1 MDWRSLGG
9 VKNCGSITAANAP
22 VQQRAIHF
30 GALSVPSHVRAAW
43 AALPLI
49 AFRAAAGG
57 MPILLGLFIASR
69 WGLEQLAAFTVA
81 NAAVAVALIVA
92 DWGATRALPR
102 NLATLPP
109 AGAAELLSSANAFRL
124 LLVVALL
131 ILGLAAAAT
140 RWIAA
145 DIAVYAGILFPLC
158 FLGAITTNGVSER
171 VVAGETLPILTAV
184 LAGLATFAAGA
195 LVAVQFGP
203 RWFVAAY
210 VLGKAVESLVI
221 TAGRWWVLHVSARS
235 MGSTAAALWPF
246 SLQAILG
253 VIYARLSVFT
263 VEQMATRAELG
274 VFSVAMAL
282 YAALLLVPTS
292 LALVQFPELT
302 RRVQRHDRAGARRLV
317 VRYAI
322 ISAGGVAAGV
332 LLLAALSGPVGALLK
347 VPRPYLG
354 FVIAFAALAF
364 LNIFSAMTGFFMQAM
379 GREELAARLS
389 VVTLLVALVYQ
400 IAALAWIGLW
410 GIVAAVAAAELTTV
424 AIFGAA
430 LMRSREKEWR

>member
-1 MDWRSLGG
+1 M
-9 VKNCGSITAANAP
+9 
-22 VQQRAIHF
+22 
-30 GALSVPSHVRAAW
+30 SVPSHVRAAW
-43 AALPLI
+43 AAFPLI

-57 MPILLGLFIASR
+57 MPILLGLLIAGR
-69 WGLEQLAAFTVA
+69 WGLEQVAAFTVA
-81 NAAVAVALIVA
+81 NAAIAIALIVA

-109 AGAAELLSSANAFRL
+109 AGAAELLASANAFRL
-124 LLVVALL
+124 LLVAAILVIGIVAV
-131 ILGLAAAAT
+131 AT
-140 RWIAA
+140 RQMASDVAA
-145 DIAVYAGILFPLC
+145 YAAILFPLTL
-158 FLGAITTNGVSER
+158 LGAMTANGVSER
-171 VVAGETLPILTAV
+171 VVAGETRGILFAV
-184 LAGLATFAAGA
+184 LAGLATFAVGA
-195 LVAVQFGP
+195 LVAIRFGP
-203 RWFVAAY
+203 RWLVAAY
-210 VLGKAVESLVI
+210 VAGKAVESLVI
-221 TAGRWWVLHVSARS
+221 TAGRWWVLHVRASS
-235 MGSTAAALWPF
+235 MTSTAAALWPF

-263 VEQMATRAELG
+263 VERMATRVELG

-292 LALVQFPELT
+292 IALVQFPELT

-332 LLLAALSGPVGALLK
+332 LLLAALSGPAGAMLK
-347 VPRPYLG
+347 VPRPYFG

-364 LNIFSAMTGFFMQAM
+364 LNIFSAMAGFFMQAM

-389 VVTLLVALVYQ
+389 VVTLLIALVFQ
-400 IAALAWIGLW
+400 IAALAWMGLW
-410 GIVAAVAAAELTTV
+410 GIVVAVAAAELATM

-430 LMRSREKEWR
+430 LLRSRETEWR

>member
-1 MDWRSLGG
+1 MCPKKLRQYLQPGRICP
-9 VKNCGSITAANAP
+9 VAA
-22 VQQRAIHF
+22 RYTS
-30 GALSVPSHVRAAW
+30 GRLSVPSPVPSHIRAAW

-57 MPILLGLFIASR
+57 MPILLGLFIAGR
-69 WGLEQLAAFTVA
+69 WGLGQLAAFTVA
-81 NAAVAVALIVA
+81 NAAIAVALIVA

-124 LLVVALL
+124 LLVGAILVA
-131 ILGLAAAAT
+131 GLVAVAT
-140 RWIAA
+140 GQMAA
-145 DIAVYAGILFPLC
+145 DVAAYAAILFPLC
-158 FLGAITTNGVSER
+158 LLGAATTNGVSER
-171 VVAGETLPILTAV
+171 VVAGETRGILAAV

-195 LVAVQFGP
+195 LVAVHFGP
-203 RWFVAAY
+203 RWLVAAY

-221 TAGRWWVLHVSARS
+221 TAGRWWVLHVSTGS
-235 MGSTAAALWPF
+235 MTSTASALWPF

-263 VEQMATRAELG
+263 VERMATRVELG

-292 LALVQFPELT
+292 IALVQFPELT

-332 LLLAALSGPVGALLK
+332 LLLAALSGPLGAMLK
-347 VPRPYLG
+347 VPRPYFG

-364 LNIFSAMTGFFMQAM
+364 LNIFSAMAGFFMQAM

-389 VVTLLVALVYQ
+389 VVTLLIALVFQ
-400 IAALAWIGLW
+400 IAALARIGLW
-410 GIVAAVAAAELTTV
+410 GIVVAVAAAELATM

-430 LMRSREKEWR
+430 LIRSREKEWR